1 MKHKEKLIIFGNGS
15 VAMDLYWGVRETYD
29 VVAFTV
35 DPQVIR
41 EDAIDGLPVVP
52 FDDRLAEQFDP
63 ADHHM
68 HIAIGYVNVNRL
80 RAEKFRKARAMGYR
94 LTNHI
99 SHDAIMSPQ
108 HPHIGENCQI
118 GPQVIIHPG
127 AIIGDNVFIGYRCII
142 PHDVVIEDHC
152 FLAPNVTIGG
162 GARIGAYSYIGMSAT
177 IRNWV
182 KIGESNII
190 GVGAVI
196 LEDTGDREVFV
207 APAAEKLPISSDQLP
222 LK

>member
-1 MKHKEKLIIFGNGS
+1 MKEKLIIFGNGS
-15 VAMDLYWGVRETYD
+15 VAMDLYWGVVESYD

-35 DPQVIR
+35 DPQFIQ
-41 EDAIDGLPVVP
+41 EDEIDGRPVLP
-52 FDDRLAEQFDP
+52 FDKTLVERFDP
-63 ADHHM
+63 VDHSM
-68 HIAIGYVNVNRL
+68 HIAIGYVNTNRL
-80 RAEKFRKARAMGYR
+80 RAEKFRMAQEMGYR

-99 SHDAIMSPQ
+99 SRDAIMSPN
-108 HPHIGENCQI
+108 HPHIGQNCQI

-127 AIIGDNVFIGYRCII
+127 AVIGDNVFIGYRCII

-162 GARIGAYSYIGMSAT
+162 GARIGTYSYIGMSAT

-182 KIGESNII
+182 TIGQSNII
-190 GVGAVI
+190 GVGAVV
-196 LEDTGDREVFV
+196 LEDTGDKEVYV
-207 APAAEKLPISSDQLP
+207 APGAEKLPISSDDLP